1 MEKVI
6 NPLSSFILHIRR
18 REIDRG
24 RQRAVD
30 DASAEDRARCVFRY
44 VRPCIQICPPHG
56 LALWDLVSHFWS
68 GKMGAAFMAYYARYD
83 AS

>member
-1 MEKVI
+1 LEKVI
-6 NPLSSFILHIRR
+6 KPLSSFILHIRR
-18 REIDRG
+18 REIHRG

-30 DASAEDRARCVFRY
+30 DASAEDRARCVH
-44 VRPCIQICPPHG
+44 VQICPPHG

-68 GKMGAAFMAYYARYD
+68 GKMGAASIAYHARYD